1 MHSIGQWNRPPL
13 QIEEAAPGTGT
24 CIAIHWS
31 RNVPGGQLAHQL
43 RFNPMQTSADPRG
56 VLTAALARFVC
67 HVLVDEV
74 PERGLGELY
83 ESLNDM
89 YQFYLEQ
96 PAQPQAA
103 LPSVRRID
111 ATVGRRMERPDF
123 QLESDED

>member
-1 MHSIGQWNRPPL
+1 
-13 QIEEAAPGTGT
+13 
-24 CIAIHWS
+24 
-31 RNVPGGQLAHQL
+31 
-43 RFNPMQTSADPRG
+43 MQTSADPRG

-96 PAQPQAA
+96 PAQPQRA
-103 LPSVRRID
+103 LPSVQRID